1 MNLTDI
7 FGAFTTVW
15 VIIPLLILLARVLDV
30 SIGTVRIILIGKGYK
45 KIAPMLG
52 FIESFVWIIAVSQI
66 MQNLNNIYYYVA
78 YAGGF
83 ALGTYIGMAIEEKL
97 SLGYVIIRVITH
109 KDATDLVAS
118 FRAKNYP
125 VTILDA
131 EGINGK
137 VSVLF
142 LVIQRNLTESIIDF
156 IKEYNPNAFYSIED
170 VRFVSGGIMP
180 QLADPSI
187 RRNRWHL
194 FSKRK

>member
-7 FGAFTTVW
+7 FGSFTTVW
-15 VIIPLLILLARVLDV
+15 VIIPLLILFARILDV
-30 SIGTVRIILIGKGYK
+30 SIGTVRIILIGKGYT
-45 KIAPMLG
+45 KIAPALG

-83 ALGTYIGMAIEEKL
+83 ALGTYFGMVIEEKL

-109 KDATDLVAS
+109 KDATELVAS

-170 VRFVSGGIMP
+170 VRFVSGGVMP

-187 RRNRWHL
+187 RKNRWHL

>member
-7 FGAFTTVW
+7 FGTFTTVW
-15 VIIPLLILLARVLDV
+15 VIIPLLILLARILDV
-30 SIGTVRIILIGKGYK
+30 SIGTVRIILIGKGYT
-45 KIAPMLG
+45 KIAPALG

-66 MQNLNNIYYYVA
+66 MQNLNNMYYYVA

-83 ALGTYIGMAIEEKL
+83 ALGTYFGMVIEEKL

-109 KDATDLVAS
+109 KDATELVAS

-170 VRFVSGGIMP
+170 VRFVSGGVMP

-187 RRNRWHL
+187 RKNRWHL

>member
-7 FGAFTTVW
+7 FGTFTTVW

-30 SIGTVRIILIGKGYK
+30 SIGTIRIILIGKGYK
-45 KIAPMLG
+45 KIAPVLG

-83 ALGTYIGMAIEEKL
+83 ALGTFIGMAIEEKL

-109 KDATDLVAS
+109 LDASELIAS

-125 VTILDA
+125 VTILNAD
-131 EGINGK
+131 GINGK

-170 VRFVSGGIMP
+170 VRFVSGGVMP

-187 RRNRWHL
+187 RKNRWHL

>member
-7 FGAFTTVW
+7 FGTFTTVW

-45 KIAPMLG
+45 KIAPVLG

-83 ALGTYIGMAIEEKL
+83 ALGTFIGMAIEEKL

-109 KDATDLVAS
+109 LDASELIAS

-125 VTILDA
+125 VTILNAD
-131 EGINGK
+131 GINGK

-170 VRFVSGGIMP
+170 VRFVSGGVMP

-187 RRNRWHL
+187 RKNRWHL

>member
-1 MNLTDI
+1 MNISEL
-7 FGAFTTVW
+7 FGEFTTVW
-15 VIIPLLILLARVLDV
+15 VIIPILILMARILDV
-30 SIGTVRIILIGKGYK
+30 SIGTLRIILIGKGYK

-66 MQNLNNIYYYVA
+66 MQNLNNVYYYVA

-83 ALGTYIGMAIEEKL
+83 ATGTYIGMAIEEKL

-109 KDATDLVAS
+109 KDASDLVAS
-118 FRAKNYP
+118 FRSKNYP

-142 LVIQRNLTESIIDF
+142 LVIQRSLTESIIDF
-156 IKEYNPNAFYSIED
+156 IKDYNPNAFYSIED
-170 VRFVSGGIMP
+170 VRFVSGGVTP
-180 QLADPSI
+180 SLSDPGI
-187 RRNRWHL
+187 RKNRWHL

>member
-7 FGAFTTVW
+7 FGSFTTVW
-15 VIIPLLILLARVLDV
+15 VIIPLLILLARILDV
-30 SIGTVRIILIGKGYK
+30 SIGTVRIILIGKGYT
-45 KIAPMLG
+45 KIAPALG

-83 ALGTYIGMAIEEKL
+83 ALGTYLGMIIEEKL

-109 KDATDLVAS
+109 KDATQLVAS
-118 FRAKNYP
+118 FREKNYP
-125 VTILDA
+125 LTILDA

-142 LVIQRNLTESIIDF
+142 LVIQRNLTESIINF

-170 VRFVSGGIMP
+170 VRFVSGGVMP
-180 QLADPSI
+180 HLADPSI
-187 RRNRWHL
+187 RKNRWHL

>member
-7 FGAFTTVW
+7 FGSFTTVR
-15 VIIPLLILLARVLDV
+15 VIIPLLILFARILDV
-30 SIGTVRIILIGKGYK
+30 SIGTVRIILIGKGYT
-45 KIAPMLG
+45 KIAPALG

-83 ALGTYIGMAIEEKL
+83 ALGTYFGMVIEEKL

-109 KDATDLVAS
+109 KDATELVAS

-170 VRFVSGGIMP
+170 VRFVSGGVMP

-187 RRNRWHL
+187 RKNRWHL

>member
-7 FGAFTTVW
+7 FGETFTAW

-30 SIGTVRIILIGKGYK
+30 SIGTLRIILLGKGYK
-45 KIAPMLG
+45 KLAPMLG
-52 FIESFVWIIAVSQI
+52 FVESFVWILAVSQI
-66 MQNLNNIYYYVA
+66 MQNLNNLYYYVA

-83 ALGTYIGMAIEEKL
+83 ATGTYLGMVLEEKL
-97 SLGYVIIRVITH
+97 SLGYVIVRVITH
-109 KDATDLVAS
+109 KDATKLIAD
-118 FRAKNYP
+118 FRENNYP
-125 VTILDA
+125 VTVLDA

-142 LVIQRNLTESIIDF
+142 LVIQRSLTNDIIEY

-170 VRFVSGGIMP
+170 VRFVSGGVAP

-187 RRNRWHL
+187 RKNKWHL

>member
-1 MNLTDI
+1 
-7 FGAFTTVW
+7 
-15 VIIPLLILLARVLDV
+15 
-30 SIGTVRIILIGKGYK
+30 
-45 KIAPMLG
+45 
-52 FIESFVWIIAVSQI
+52 